1 MSLPCL
7 MTVAGKKAAEG
18 EGEFKEDKMEVR
30 VLENKK
36 DEGKVSFIIKDTSAA
51 FVNAL
56 RRIIIEEVP
65 TMAIEDVEFRKNNSI
80 LYDEMIAHR
89 LGLMPLKTDLKSY
102 NLPEKCKCEGKG
114 CARCQL
120 KLTIHV
126 TNKKAAPITVYAS
139 DIKSKDP
146 AVKPVYPTTPIVKLL
161 KDQSLELEAT
171 AVLGKGK
178 DHSKWSPA
186 LVYYKYKPVI
196 EIGNVKNP
204 EEMVEAAHGNVFE
217 IKNGKLEVIK
227 DNLFKYDLAGVAE
240 EVSKGEVKVT
250 HDNDFIFYIESW
262 GQLSCKEILV
272 QALDIFNDTFDQFA
286 EEIKKVK

>member
-1 MSLPCL
+1 M
-7 MTVAGKKAAEG
+7 MAAGRKAEEG
-18 EGEFKEDKMEVR
+18 EGEFNEAKMEVR

-36 DEGKVSFIIKDTSAA
+36 DEGRISFIIKDTSAA
-51 FVNAL
+51 FVNTL

-80 LYDEMIAHR
+80 LYDEMVAHR
-89 LGLMPLKTDLKSY
+89 LGLVPLKTDLKSY

-120 KLTIHV
+120 KLTL
-126 TNKKAAPITVYAS
+126 KAAAAGTVYAS
-139 DIKSKDP
+139 ELKSKDP
-146 AVKPVYPTTPIVKLL
+146 AVKPVYPKMPIVKLL
-161 KDQSLELEAT
+161 KGQSLELEAT

-186 LVYYKYKPVI
+186 LAYYKYKPVI

-204 EEMVEAAHGNVFE
+204 EEVVEATHGNVFE

-227 DNLFKYDLAGVAE
+227 DNLFKYDLAGVVE

-262 GQLSCKEILV
+262 GQLSCREILN
-272 QALDIFNDTFDQFA
+272 QALDIFNETFDEFA
-286 EEIKKVK
+286 EEIKKAK

>member
-1 MSLPCL
+1 M
-7 MTVAGKKAAEG
+7 MAAGRKAEEG
-18 EGEFKEDKMEVR
+18 EGEVKEAKMEVR

-36 DEGKVSFIIKDTSAA
+36 DEGRISFIIKDTSAA

-80 LYDEMIAHR
+80 LYDEMVAHR
-89 LGLMPLKTDLKSY
+89 LGLVPLKTDLKSY

-120 KLTIHV
+120 KLTL
-126 TNKKAAPITVYAS
+126 KAAAAGTVYAS
-139 DIKSKDP
+139 ELKSKDP
-146 AVKPVYPTTPIVKLL
+146 AVKPVYPKMPIVKLL
-161 KDQSLELEAT
+161 KGQSLELEAT
-171 AVLGKGK
+171 AVLGRGK
-178 DHSKWSPA
+178 EHSKWSPA
-186 LVYYKYKPVI
+186 LAYYKYKPVI

-204 EEMVEAAHGNVFE
+204 EEVVEATHGNVFE

-227 DNLFKYDLAGVAE
+227 DNLFKYDLAGVVE

-262 GQLSCKEILV
+262 GQLSCREILN
-272 QALDIFNDTFDQFA
+272 QALDIFNETFDEFA
-286 EEIKKVK
+286 EEIKKAK

>member
-1 MSLPCL
+1 M
-7 MTVAGKKAAEG
+7 MAAGKKAEEG
-18 EGEFKEDKMEVR
+18 EGEFKEAKMEVR

-36 DEGKVSFIIKDTSAA
+36 DEGKISFIIKDTSAA

-120 KLTIHV
+120 KLTL
-126 TNKKAAPITVYAS
+126 KAAAVGTVYAS
-139 DIKSKDP
+139 ELKSKDP
-146 AVKPVYPTTPIVKLL
+146 AVKPVYPKKPIVKLL
-161 KDQSLELEAT
+161 KGQSLELEAT

-186 LVYYKYKPVI
+186 LAYYKYKPII

-204 EEMVEAAHGNVFE
+204 EEVVEAAHGNVFE
-217 IKNGKLEVIK
+217 IKNGKLEVKK
-227 DNLFKYDLAGVAE
+227 DNLFKYDLAGVVE

-262 GQLSCKEILV
+262 GQLSCREILN
-272 QALDIFNDTFDQFA
+272 QALDMFNDTFDEFA
-286 EEIKKVK
+286 EEIKKAK

>member
-1 MSLPCL
+1 M
-7 MTVAGKKAAEG
+7 MAAGRKAEEG
-18 EGEFKEDKMEVR
+18 EEEFKEAKMEVR

-36 DEGKVSFIIKDTSAA
+36 DEGRISFIIKDTSAA
-51 FVNAL
+51 FVNTL

-80 LYDEMIAHR
+80 LYDEMVAHR
-89 LGLMPLKTDLKSY
+89 LGLVPLKTDLKSY

-120 KLTIHV
+120 KLTL
-126 TNKKAAPITVYAS
+126 KAAAAGTVYAS
-139 DIKSKDP
+139 ELKSKDP
-146 AVKPVYPTTPIVKLL
+146 AVKPVYPKMPIVKLL
-161 KDQSLELEAT
+161 KGQSLELEAT
-171 AVLGKGK
+171 AVLGRGK
-178 DHSKWSPA
+178 EHSKWSPA
-186 LVYYKYKPVI
+186 LAYYKYKPVI

-204 EEMVEAAHGNVFE
+204 EEVVEATHGNVFE

-227 DNLFKYDLAGVAE
+227 DNLFKYDLAGVVE

-262 GQLSCKEILV
+262 GQLSCREILN
-272 QALDIFNDTFDQFA
+272 QALDIFNETFDEFA
-286 EEIKKVK
+286 EEIKKAK